1 MKKAFLFLTMLL
13 FAFMGTMRADEVT
26 VCDGTVTNDYVPVY
40 GLYADTQGCQSEFVI
55 PASEIGIL
63 PGGQISKLTFY
74 LSTPASA
81 AWTATFQVY
90 MTEIEGTT
98 LSAFVGPSGC
108 TQVYQGA
115 LNGTGSTMEVVFD
128 NDYTYNGGNLL
139 IGTFVSTAGNYKSA
153 KFYGVTATGAS
164 IQRNSSSA
172 STYQRNFL
180 PKTTFEFVQGDL
192 PATTIVPSENPV
204 QLGVRPIGAWMK
216 PYEFAITNQG
226 TPTTV
231 TGVDG
236 TANFA
241 VEAEVPYALGYNGTM
256 PISVTTTGTPAA
268 GTLNGQVLV
277 SYSDRTFTTIDA
289 TAEMYEPVD
298 GDVWEMAEEV
308 TTMPFQGNAPT
319 GIYRNYEL
327 GQADDAAD
335 AVYKVTFDNDVLFS
349 AGSNGAG
356 AKTRLY
362 TEDFNGVGGPD
373 ADNNYVYT
381 GPTVNPGPMQMWFSY
396 AYSSTNTWYGTSAGG
411 GFYYGYQI
419 PASYIEELGLAG
431 TTITTVEAAA
441 RESYDY
447 ECYIIKGGATPF
459 DGELVSFGVAENPQ
473 ALYFFD
479 INLEEPVLVG
489 ADEDIWV
496 IFYSDSPYAAYCGRI
511 PVDATNGKIWTYNPN
526 ATSPAWSSN
535 TAYTPVIYTRFI
547 ELPTGREVTVDLG
560 TMTVKSNPNAVES
573 EIAAVDG
580 TAMGVSKAQMYNEAK
595 AQNTR
600 GNRDTQTLIEEGWE
614 DGIGDWTMNNCESGT
629 GVYTGAAN
637 NGSNC
642 FRFKW
647 TTNTPQYLISPE
659 LTDNNGG
666 TMSFYCRAYTY
677 TESYRIGY
685 STTTD
690 DISAF
695 TFGDEVTVTSQL
707 YAEHAAT
714 FPAGTKYVAIAST
727 AYDAYYFCVDDITI
741 TADVTSGGGSTDPV
755 YQIADMYVPAGTYYV
770 AVASKTE
777 NFQVDM
783 MTSEVPVPEQA
794 VVVSPYDGQTN
805 VSDPYLAEWILG
817 DYTAEMQVLFGTQY
831 PPQTALIDWTDYLVE
846 SAFLLDLEPN
856 QSYFMQVN
864 ARNAAGTTMG
874 EIIAFTTPID
884 AVEGFAVEND
894 QLYPGEA
901 AVFTWEA
908 NRSLMGYNLYKDGVK
923 VNETPITENTYAYEG
938 LEYNMPLGSEFT
950 LTAVYAAG
958 ESAPTEPITVYM
970 TGTGVVMGHV
980 YDAPDGYDPADPDQ
994 SHPVAGLPVTMI
1006 VLDQYMQEQEYE
1018 FVTDE
1023 EGMYTGE
1030 VLAGLCV
1037 IGISQDNAV
1046 NYGYAVATIE
1056 GIYVNVAYEDV
1067 IDGLDI
1073 YTHEYYYPLSMITAT
1088 EEENDVLVEWAW
1100 TPAEVIVDFETGD
1113 FSQAEFTLPAT
1124 YPWAITTTNP
1134 HTGTYGMKSTCE
1146 GVASGTSSIEATV
1159 EVPYDAKMGFWVK
1172 VSSETN
1178 YDKFHFYIDGVEQGS
1193 ALSGALDY
1201 QYKEY
1206 TVAEGTHTYKWE
1218 YAKDSSVNSNDD
1230 CVYVDDITL
1239 FRQDVPVPPT
1249 PGATTYTFDNS
1260 TMEGWTSLDANND
1273 GYGWVLGS
1281 EAGGIYLI
1289 AGASLAG
1296 SGHNESADM
1305 VVSGSFTN
1313 YTQTA
1318 ITPDNYLVAP
1328 AQMSVQDGASISF
1341 WACGQDSGYP
1351 AEHFGVAVSTGAATA
1366 SEFTMVQEWTL
1377 TAKNAPAAEEHGE
1390 MRGSRAQ
1397 GTWYNYSADLSSYA
1411 GQDIWVAI
1419 RHFNCNDEFL
1429 LDVDDI
1435 TLYDGTDR
1443 GFNRGDRSFA
1453 SYNLYRRNNLD
1464 TVNAAYEPTLIAS
1477 GLASDVMSYVDNDW
1491 ATLPYGEYQ
1500 WGIQATYEGY
1510 APVPER
1516 SRETATFGF
1525 EGGLEGWTGI
1535 VVNTDGGEWLHSD
1548 DNLGGYDYSE
1558 LAHTGTGFAICYSF
1572 VDYVGSFDTDA
1583 YLVSPQK
1590 YSVDAN
1596 SSISF
1601 WADNA
1606 NDSYPENF
1614 SVCVSTAE
1622 TPTAASFTQVWSGG
1636 AKGTGNGGAA
1646 VRRSDNRYENWRSHE
1661 ISLADYAGQE
1671 IWIAF
1676 HDVNYDMYEIWI
1688 DDVTINYAGG
1698 APVPPTPGPTGDGLS
1713 EILWSN
1719 VVDKDMIATVTFNVA
1734 LNNGQSPEG
1743 AVIELE
1749 ALANEY
1755 EFTVGETGTITEE
1768 IRKGEYLVEIELEG
1782 YVEYL
1787 DILEVTEDAME
1798 VTYVLDEI
1806 IAPVADFYVSPTGW
1820 AMWEGAGVTPTP
1832 PTPPTPGEGQWYFY
1846 GDETMYTGIGAGAAF
1861 YWAVMFPAGSY
1872 EGNMVT
1878 KVANYGAHDDMYGAN
1893 GAFSGTVTIY
1903 NDGTTSPA
1911 NAVGTMDITMP
1922 DTDELVEFEFA
1933 EPVTIDP
1940 TKNLWVVF
1948 YNATSADYVASACV
1962 DAGDANARWV
1972 SLDGTTWQ
1980 DLALAGVTGA
1990 SWMIKVYV
1998 AEGAR
2003 GEVVSILDPM
2013 QQISKPGTLAM
2024 APAAN
2029 RAPMSYKVFLE
2040 DVHVGDTKYPFFQV
2054 PVEGLV
2060 EGETYT
2066 VGVAPLYATGMGETM
2081 YATFVYSACEN
2092 YDGATSY
2099 SAAVDGQD
2107 VTLTWTLP
2115 GTPGPG
2121 PGPQPGPEETFDFD
2135 DSTLQ
2140 GWTTI
2145 DGGSPS
2151 GYGWHLGSTT
2161 LGGTGNGH
2169 NGSADLVISQSYD
2182 NNYGVIYPDNYL
2194 ISPAKAQYAQIS
2206 FWACGQDANYAAEHF
2221 GVAVSTGSATAS
2233 DFVMVNEWTIGQ
2245 KGERYEGP
2253 RGARAQS
2260 TWTEYTADLSAYAG
2274 QEIWVAI
2281 RHFNCSD
2288 MFYLDVD
2295 DITLTSAAKRN
2306 RSVLYEAHFVTD
2318 PGAMANGADASW
2330 IKNGQSTW
2338 GPNINNGAGY
2348 KLADDFTL
2356 DAATTITEI
2365 EVYGYQTGS
2374 TTTSTFTG
2382 LYAQIYNGAPNA
2394 GGQVVWGDETSN
2406 IMTSTSFTNCYRGSD
2421 GETTATTRPLMAITA
2436 ENLNIELEA
2445 GTYYL
2450 VWSLAGSASSGP
2462 WAGIEALPGVG
2473 NTGDG
2478 IQYSA
2483 SSGWVALT
2491 DGGTGTPYGG
2501 AFKLVGE
2508 GGGPVPPTPG
2518 DILGVW
2524 IWRDGEP
2531 LTMAP
2536 VAGTTFVDNDVEA
2549 GEHDYAIRV
2558 VYSDYAM
2565 ACEQIETVT
2574 VSGAPS
2580 CDPVINPNGYY
2591 MNYQGQEGLVVDWT
2605 DPEGVTAI
2613 GLYEIDGGTPVFI
2626 GNATPGQHPIF
2637 LGFEGQV
2644 PACTITIGF
2653 VAVYADCESEM
2664 VTCDIYYDAVD
2675 EQEVVNAIYPNP
2687 TSGDLHVNA
2696 TAMTH
2701 VTVYNAMGQ
2710 MVYDQEV
2717 SGDELILNM
2726 GQYEAGVYMV
2736 KVTTETGSSVKR
2748 INVVR

>member
-74 LSTPASA
+74 LSTPATV

-128 NDYTYNGGNLL
+128 NNYTYNGGNLL

-204 QLGVRPIGAWMK
+204 QLGDRPIGAWMK

-308 TTMPFQGNAPT
+308 TAMPFQGNAPT

-349 AGSNGAG
+349 AGTNGAG

-381 GPTVNPGPMQMWFSY
+381 GPTVNPGPMQMWFAY
-396 AYSSTNTWYGTSAGG
+396 AYSGTNTWYGTSAGG
-411 GFYYGYQI
+411 GFYFGYKI
-419 PASYIEELGLAG
+419 PASYIEELGLEG
-431 TTITTVEAAA
+431 TSITTVESAA

-447 ECYIIKGGATPF
+447 ECYIVKGGATPF

-473 ALYFFD
+473 AMYFFD

-535 TAYTPVIYTRFI
+535 TAYTPVIYTRFL

-560 TMTVKSNPNAVES
+560 SMKIKEGNGVAS

-580 TAMGVSKAQMYNEAK
+580 IAMGVSKTQMYNEAK

-600 GNRDTQTLIEEGWE
+600 GNRDTQTLIE
-614 DGIGDWTMNNCESGT
+614 
-629 GVYTGAAN
+629 
-637 NGSNC
+637 
-642 FRFKW
+642 
-647 TTNTPQYLISPE
+647 
-659 LTDNNGG
+659 
-666 TMSFYCRAYTY
+666 
-677 TESYRIGY
+677 
-685 STTTD
+685 
-690 DISAF
+690 
-695 TFGDEVTVTSQL
+695 
-707 YAEHAAT
+707 
-714 FPAGTKYVAIAST
+714 
-727 AYDAYYFCVDDITI
+727 
-741 TADVTSGGGSTDPV
+741 GGSTDPV

-770 AVASKTE
+770 AVASTTD

-794 VVVSPYDGQTN
+794 VVVSPNDGETN

-817 DYTAEMQVLFGTQY
+817 DYTAEMQVLVGTQY

-1088 EEENDVLVEWAW
+1088 EEENDVLVEWSW
-1100 TPAEVIVDFETGD
+1100 DPAEMIVDFETGD
-1113 FSQAEFTLPAT
+1113 FSQAEFTLPAQ

-1134 HTGTYGMKSTCE
+1134 YEGTYCMKSTCE
-1146 GVASGTSSIEATV
+1146 GVASGVSSIEATV
-1159 EVPYDAKMGFWVK
+1159 DVPFEEAKMGFYVR

-1178 YDKFHFYIDGVEQGS
+1178 YDKFHFYIDGVEKGS
-1193 ALSGALDY
+1193 ALSGELPYA
-1201 QYKEY
+1201 YKEFSV
-1206 TVAEGTHTYKWE
+1206 TGGTHTYKWE
-1218 YAKDSSVNSNDD
+1218 YTKDSSVNSNDD
-1230 CVYVDDITL
+1230 CIYVDNITM
-1239 FRQDVPVPPT
+1239 FRKVEPTPPPAPGDVTVILTAPDVWGDGSGYQMLLDETHSLYGTTIPETGALSMNCSGNEGIYDQFSHKIPTNADGNCTTQNMVNNASVTITIPSGIYDWCITNPT
-1249 PGATTYTFDNS
+1249 PGDRIWIAASNGNVGGRQDDYVFEAGNTYEFVVS
-1260 TMEGWTSLDANND
+1260 TYGSND
-1273 GYGWVLGS
+1273 GVDVTIT
-1281 EAGGIYLI
+1281 GG
-1289 AGASLAG
+1289 AK
-1296 SGHNESADM
+1296 N
-1305 VVSGSFTN
+1305 
-1313 YTQTA
+1313 TA
-1318 ITPDNYLVAP
+1318 N
-1328 AQMSVQDGASISF
+1328 
-1341 WACGQDSGYP
+1341 
-1351 AEHFGVAVSTGAATA
+1351 A
-1366 SEFTMVQEWTL
+1366 SESD
-1377 TAKNAPAAEEHGE
+1377 NAYANIDCKVADPAMLANRVEAPIKKID
-1390 MRGSRAQ
+1390 MRSELNSR
-1397 GTWYNYSADLSSYA
+1397 SIDLN
-1411 GQDIWVAI
+1411 G
-1419 RHFNCNDEFL
+1419 
-1429 LDVDDI
+1429 
-1435 TLYDGTDR
+1435 
-1443 GFNRGDRSFA
+1443 GDRSFA

-1500 WGIQATYEGY
+1500 WGIQATYDGY

-1516 SRETATFGF
+1516 SRDVYTYTFDS
-1525 EGGLEGWTGI
+1525 GLEGWTNI
-1535 VVNTDGGEWLHSD
+1535 DADGDGNVWFNSANSLTYSC
-1548 DNLGGYDYSE
+1548 YDYS
-1558 LAHTGTGFAICYSF
+1558 AYGHNGTGCFMVSQSY
-1572 VDYVGSFDTDA
+1572 TDCTYDSYDA
-1583 YLVSPQK
+1583 DNFLVSPQK
-1590 YSVDAN
+1590 YPIDAN
-1596 SSISF
+1596 SSITF
-1601 WADNA
+1601 WQDWA
-1606 NDSYPENF
+1606 NDTYPDFYE
-1614 SVCVSTAE
+1614 VMVSTAAN
-1622 TPTAASFTQVWSGG
+1622 PGASDFTSIWSVGSKGQGNG
-1636 AKGTGNGGAA
+1636 AKIRNTN
-1646 VRRSDNRYENWRSHE
+1646 NRFENWTE
-1661 ISLADYAGQE
+1661 YTVSLAAYAGQE
-1671 IWIAF
+1671 VWIAF
-1676 HDVNYDMYEIWI
+1676 HHEDYDNYELWL
-1688 DDVTINYAGG
+1688 DDVTVTAAGS
-1698 APVPPTPGPTGDGLS
+1698 APVPPTPTGDGLS

-1719 VVDKDMIATVTFNVA
+1719 VIDKDMIATVTFNVA

-1782 YVEYL
+1782 YTPFDGV
-1787 DILEVTEDAME
+1787 LEITEDVE
-1798 VTYVLDEI
+1798 EYTFVLDEI

-1820 AMWEGAGVTPTP
+1820 AMWEGTGVTPG
-1832 PTPPTPGEGQWYFY
+1832 PTPGPQPGTSVTYGFEADEEGWTNIDADGDGNEWYNLNPTNNPNNIPGHDGSLGHMTSASYNGSALTPNNFLVSPEKAAY
-1846 GDETMYTGIGAGAAF
+1846 SEISFWACGQDASWAAEHFGVAVSTTGNTSASDFTTIQEWTMTAKGSGVASVGRDGQTRDQGAWYEYTVDLSAYAGQEIWVAIRHF
-1861 YWAVMFPAGSY
+1861 NVSDMFRL
-1872 EGNMVT
+1872 NV
-1878 KVANYGAHDDMYGAN
+1878 D
-1893 GAFSGTVTIY
+1893 
-1903 NDGTTSPA
+1903 
-1911 NAVGTMDITMP
+1911 DITL
-1922 DTDELVEFEFA
+1922 TTGGA
-1933 EPVTIDP
+1933 
-1940 TKNLWVVF
+1940 K
-1948 YNATSADYVASACV
+1948 
-1962 DAGDANARWV
+1962 GD
-1972 SLDGTTWQ
+1972 
-1980 DLALAGVTGA
+1980 
-1990 SWMIKVYV
+1990 
-1998 AEGAR
+1998 
-2003 GEVVSILDPM
+2003 
-2013 QQISKPGTLAM
+2013 
-2024 APAAN
+2024 

-2115 GTPGPG
+2115 NTPG
-2121 PGPQPGPEETFDFD
+2121 PGPQPGGDTFTEDFEGG
-2135 DSTLQ
+2135 LN
-2140 GWTTI
+2140 GWNVLTI
-2145 DGGSPS
+2145 NADGGSWIHSDDNLGGYDYTGLAHS
-2151 GYGWHLGSTT
+2151 GTGFAMCYSFVDYVGSFNTDSYMYTPQMYTISNGSTLT
-2161 LGGTGNGH
+2161 FWADNANDSYPESFSVVISTAANPASAADFTTVWS
-2169 NGSADLVISQSYD
+2169 GSAK
-2182 NNYGVIYPDNYL
+2182 G
-2194 ISPAKAQYAQIS
+2194 
-2206 FWACGQDANYAAEHF
+2206 
-2221 GVAVSTGSATAS
+2221 TAS
-2233 DFVMVNEWTIGQ
+2233 DGAMVRHNNN
-2245 KGERYEGP
+2245 RYENW
-2253 RGARAQS
+2253 RS
-2260 TWTEYTADLSAYAG
+2260 HTVDLSSYAG
-2274 QEIWVAI
+2274 QTVYIGFHDVNYDMYEIWI
-2281 RHFNCSD
+2281 D
-2288 MFYLDVD
+2288 DVELG
-2295 DITLTSAAKRN
+2295 IANKGNRN
-2306 RSVLYEAHFVTD
+2306 RTVLYEAHFVTD

-2338 GPNINNGAGY
+2338 GPNINNGGGY

-2491 DGGTGTPYGG
+2491 DSGAGTPYGG

-2613 GLYEIDGGTPVFI
+2613 GIYEIDGGTPVFI
-2626 GNATPGQHPIF
+2626 GNAAPGQHPIF

>member
-1 MKKAFLFLTMLL
+1 MKKVFLLLTMFL
-13 FAFMGTMRADEVT
+13 FAFTGVTRANVQQNRDDQVIEQGFEDGLGDWTTNHCHSSSGVTSSYGGNTGNYAFRFYYTTNYPQYLISPELDDNDGVNFTFYAARYSSNYPETFKVGYSLTTNDPTEFTWSSEVT
-26 VCDGTVTNDYVPVY
+26 CTTMY
-40 GLYADTQGCQSEFVI
+40 GAG
-55 PASEIGIL
+55 A
-63 PGGQISKLTFY
+63 
-74 LSTPASA
+74 
-81 AWTATFQVY
+81 
-90 MTEIEGTT
+90 
-98 LSAFVGPSGC
+98 
-108 TQVYQGA
+108 YQGYSYDFPA
-115 LNGTGSTMEVVFD
+115 GTKYVSIACTS
-128 NDYTYNGGNLL
+128 NDQFYM
-139 IGTFVSTAGNYKSA
+139 FVDDIT
-153 KFYGVTATGAS
+153 VTATEAPSGGGVLSTNPSPLDLGYRPNGAWMAPYVFNIENAGGAVTVNALDFS
-164 IQRNSSSA
+164 GNYF
-172 STYQRNFL
+172 TYNA
-180 PKTTFEFVQGDL
+180 EL
-192 PATTIVPSENPV
+192 PATVSGNNPLEV
-204 QLGVRPIGAWMK
+204 AVS
-216 PYEFAITNQG
+216 T
-226 TPTTV
+226 
-231 TGVDG
+231 G
-236 TANFA
+236 TADEGEVNSTITVLYSGNDRDA
-241 VEAEVPYALGYNGTM
+241 VQFEITATAYDPQEGDVYEQAIDVTSFPYNGTA
-256 PISVTTTGTPAA
+256 PA
-268 GTLNGQVLV
+268 V
-277 SYSDRTFTTIDA
+277 
-289 TAEMYEPVD
+289 
-298 GDVWEMAEEV
+298 
-308 TTMPFQGNAPT
+308 
-319 GIYRNYEL
+319 IYKNYEL
-327 GQADDAAD
+327 PEATEGAD
-335 AVYKVTFDNDVLFS
+335 AVYKVTFDNDVLLT
-349 AGSNGAG
+349 AGTTGADG
-356 AKTRLY
+356 VAALY
-362 TEDFNGVGGPD
+362 TEDFAGEGGPM
-373 ADNNYVYT
+373 ADNYYVYE
-381 GPTVNPGPMQMWFSY
+381 GPTVNPGPTSLWFNY
-396 AYSSTNTWYGTSAGG
+396 AYTGSNTFFGSSAGG
-411 GFYYGYQI
+411 GMIFGYRITPEMLQ
-419 PASYIEELGLAG
+419 ELGLGNCA
-431 TTITTVEAAA
+431 ITTVEAAA
-441 RESYDY
+441 REGSYYDLMLL
-447 ECYIIKGGATPF
+447 KGGDTPDVNNMVYYQEF
-459 DGELVSFGVAENPQ
+459 DAYTP
-473 ALYFFD
+473 LYFFD
-479 INLEEPVLVG
+479 VNLDEPQFLG
-489 ADEDIWV
+489 DDENIWV
-496 IFYSDSPYAAYCGRI
+496 MFYSDSPYAAYCGKQ
-511 PVDATNGKIWTYNPN
+511 PVDVNNGKLWYTTNLTNWY
-526 ATSPAWSSN
+526 SN
-535 TAYTPVIYTRFI
+535 TTYTPVIYTRFL
-547 ELPTGREVTVDLG
+547 ELPTGREVTVNLAD
-560 TMTVKSNPNAVES
+560 MTIRES
-573 EIAAVDG
+573 KPAAGQIAEAEG
-580 TAMGVSKAQMYNEAK
+580 LAMGTPKAQLK
-595 AQNTR
+595 QNN
-600 GNRDTQTLIEEGWE
+600 NRDVVGNNIE
-614 DGIGDWTMNNCESGT
+614 D
-629 GVYTGAAN
+629 
-637 NGSNC
+637 
-642 FRFKW
+642 
-647 TTNTPQYLISPE
+647 L
-659 LTDNNGG
+659 
-666 TMSFYCRAYTY
+666 
-677 TESYRIGY
+677 
-685 STTTD
+685 
-690 DISAF
+690 
-695 TFGDEVTVTSQL
+695 
-707 YAEHAAT
+707 
-714 FPAGTKYVAIAST
+714 
-727 AYDAYYFCVDDITI
+727 
-741 TADVTSGGGSTDPV
+741 
-755 YQIADMYVPAGTYYV
+755 YVPAGTYYLV
-770 AVASKTE
+770 AASTDTEFPVAIETA
-777 NFQVDM
+777 
-783 MTSEVPVPEQA
+783 EVPAPEQA
-794 VVVSPYDGQTN
+794 VVYAPMDGETN
-805 VSDPYLAEWILG
+805 VEYPYIAEWMLG
-817 DYTAEMQVLFGTQY
+817 DYTEEMQVLFDTQY
-831 PPQTALIDWTDYLVE
+831 PPQAELIGWTDELV
-846 SAFLLDLEPN
+846 AGVLLPELMPN
-856 QSYFMQVN
+856 QSYFLQVN
-864 ARNAAGTTMG
+864 ERNAAGTTMG
-874 EIIAFTTPID
+874 EIIAITTPID

-894 QLYPGEA
+894 MLYPGEA

-938 LEYNMPLGSEFT
+938 LEYNMPDGSEFT
-950 LTAVYAAG
+950 LTAVYGAG

-970 TGTGVVMGHV
+970 TGTGFISGHV
-980 YDAPDGYDPADPDQ
+980 YDAPNGYDPEDPDQ
-994 SHPVAGLPVTMI
+994 THPVAGLPVTAI
-1006 VLDQYMQEQEYE
+1006 VLDQYMQSHEYE
-1018 FVTDE
+1018 FITDE

-1056 GIYVNVAYEDV
+1056 GVYVNVAYEDV

-1134 HTGTYGMKSTCE
+1134 HAGTYGMKSTCE

-1249 PGATTYTFDNS
+1249 PGATVYNFDDD
-1260 TMEGWTSLDANND
+1260 TMMDWTSLDADGD
-1273 GYGWVLGS
+1273 GYGWVSSANPGQYHN
-1281 EAGGIYLI
+1281 AGV
-1289 AGASLAG
+1289 SLAG
-1296 SGHNESADM
+1296 TGHNSSEGY
-1305 VVSGSFTN
+1305 VISGSYSN
-1313 YTQTA
+1313 SA
-1318 ITPDNYLVAP
+1318 GVALNPDNYLIAP
-1328 AQMSVQDGASISF
+1328 AQITAHSGASISF
-1341 WACGQDSGYP
+1341 WACAQDASYA

-1366 SEFTMVQEWTL
+1366 ADFTTIQEWTM
-1377 TAKNAPAAEEHGE
+1377 TAKGAPAADVNREV
-1390 MRGSRAQ
+1390 RGILQ
-1397 GTWYNYSADLSSYA
+1397 GSWYEYSVDLSSYS

-1419 RHFNCNDEFL
+1419 RHFNCYDQFILN
-1429 LDVDDI
+1429 VDDI
-1435 TLYDGTDR
+1435 TVNDGSA
-1443 GFNRGDRSFA
+1443 NMPRGDRSFA

-1510 APVPER
+1510 APEPDR
-1516 SRETATFGF
+1516 SRETFTYGF

-1535 VVNTDGGEWLHSD
+1535 VVNTDGGEWIHSNN
-1548 DNLGGYDYSE
+1548 NLGGYDYTT
-1558 LAHTGTGFAICYSF
+1558 LAHTGTGFAMCYSY
-1572 VDYVGSFDTDA
+1572 VDYDGAYDTDA
-1583 YLVSPQK
+1583 FLVSPQS
-1590 YSVDAN
+1590 YSMDA
-1596 SSISF
+1596 SSQINF
-1601 WADNA
+1601 FADNA
-1606 NDSYPENF
+1606 NDTYPENF
-1614 SVCVSTAE
+1614 SVWVSTAAN
-1622 TPTAASFTQVWSGG
+1622 PTSASDFTQVWSGG
-1636 AKGTGNGGAA
+1636 AKGTGSNGA
-1646 VRRSDNRYENWRSHE
+1646 VVRKANNNRYENWREHTIDLS
-1661 ISLADYAGQE
+1661 AYAGQE
-1671 IWIAF
+1671 VWIAF
-1676 HDVNYDMYEIWI
+1676 RDVNYDQYEIWI
-1688 DDVTINYAGG
+1688 DDVTITASS
-1698 APVPPTPGPTGDGLS
+1698 APVPPTPGPTGNGLS

-1719 VVDKDMIATVTFNVA
+1719 VLDKDMISTVTFNVA

-1832 PTPPTPGEGQWYFY
+1832 PTPPTPGEGEWYY
-1846 GDETMYTGIGAGAAF
+1846 YDNGINEDAIGTGGGNF
-1861 YWAVMFPAGSY
+1861 WWAVMFPAGSY
-1872 EGNMVT
+1872 EGNAVT
-1878 KVANYGAHDDMYGAN
+1878 KVATYDYRAMTGN
-1893 GAFSGTVTIY
+1893 VTIY
-1903 NDGTTSPA
+1903 NDGTTAPA
-1911 NAVGTMDITMP
+1911 TAVGTADVTL
-1922 DTDELVEFEFA
+1922 TGSEEFVEVEFA

-1940 TKNLWVVF
+1940 SKNLWVVY
-1948 YNATSADYVASACV
+1948 YNGSGTDYPAAVCANT
-1962 DAGDANARWV
+1962 GDANGRWV
-1972 SLDGTTWQ
+1972 SLDGT
-1980 DLALAGVTGA
+1980 
-1990 SWMIKVYV
+1990 SWEDMAIYSLDYTFMIRAYV
-1998 AEGAR
+1998 ATANR
-2003 GEVVSILDPM
+2003 GEVVEITAPQGNGSN
-2013 QQISKPGTLAM
+2013 GTFANAGVAM
-2024 APAAN
+2024 RGD

-2040 DVHVGDTKYPFFQV
+2040 NVHVGDTKYPFFQV

-2115 GTPGPG
+2115 NTPG
-2121 PGPQPGPEETFDFD
+2121 PGPQPGGDTFTEDFEGG
-2135 DSTLQ
+2135 LN
-2140 GWTTI
+2140 GWNVLTI
-2145 DGGSPS
+2145 NADGGSWIHSDDNLGGYDYTGLAHS
-2151 GYGWHLGSTT
+2151 GTGFAMCYSFVDYVGSFNTDSYMYTPQMYTISNGSTLT
-2161 LGGTGNGH
+2161 FWADNANDSYPESFSVVISTAANPASAADFTTVWS
-2169 NGSADLVISQSYD
+2169 GSAK
-2182 NNYGVIYPDNYL
+2182 G
-2194 ISPAKAQYAQIS
+2194 
-2206 FWACGQDANYAAEHF
+2206 
-2221 GVAVSTGSATAS
+2221 TAS
-2233 DFVMVNEWTIGQ
+2233 DGAMVRHNNN
-2245 KGERYEGP
+2245 RYENW
-2253 RGARAQS
+2253 RS
-2260 TWTEYTADLSAYAG
+2260 HTVDLSSYAG
-2274 QEIWVAI
+2274 QTVYIGFHDVNYDMYEIWI
-2281 RHFNCSD
+2281 D
-2288 MFYLDVD
+2288 DVELG
-2295 DITLTSAAKRN
+2295 IANKGNRN
-2306 RSVLYEAHFVTD
+2306 RTVLYEAHFVTD

-2330 IKNGQSTW
+2330 IKGSQSTW
-2338 GPNINNGAGY
+2338 GPNINNGGGY

-2356 DAATTITEI
+2356 EAASTITEI

-2478 IQYSA
+2478 IQYST

-2491 DGGTGTPYGG
+2491 DSGAGTPYGG

-2574 VSGAPS
+2574 VGGAPS

-2626 GNATPGQHPIF
+2626 GNAAPGQHPIF

-2664 VTCDIYYDAVD
+2664 VTCDILYDAVD

>member
-1 MKKAFLFLTMLL
+1 MKKVFLLLTMFL
-13 FAFMGTMRADEVT
+13 FAFTGVMKAQTLYPQTMT
-26 VCDGTVTNDYVPVY
+26 VNDGTATSGYVPVY
-40 GLYADTQGCQSEFVI
+40 GYYGDAYNKCEMVY
-55 PASEIGIL
+55 PAAELSAMVNAEIT
-63 PGGQISKLTFY
+63 SMTFY
-74 LSTPASA
+74 ATQASVSWGA
-81 AWTATFQVY
+81 ASFQVFVAEVTNTTISSFAGPGTVVY
-90 MTEIEGTT
+90 EGS
-98 LSAFVGPSGC
+98 LSIAGN
-108 TQVYQGA
+108 Q
-115 LNGTGSTMEVVFD
+115 MVVTF
-128 NDYTYNGGNLL
+128 NEPYVYNGGNLL
-139 IGTFVSTAGNYKSA
+139 VGVYQIAKGSYVTSTWNGQS
-153 KFYGVTATGAS
+153 ATGAS
-164 IQRNSSSA
+164 ISGYNYSSLSSISA
-172 STYQRNFL
+172 TQRNFL
-180 PKTTFEFVQGDL
+180 PKTTFGFLGEL
-192 PATTIVPSENPV
+192 PETNIVASVNPV
-204 QLGVRPIGAWMK
+204 ELGVRPIGAWMK
-216 PYEFAITNQG
+216 PYELAITNQG
-226 TPTTV
+226 APTTV

-308 TTMPFQGNAPT
+308 TAMPFQGNAPA
-319 GIYRNYEL
+319 GIYKNYDLPTTTE
-327 GQADDAAD
+327 GAD
-335 AVYKVTFDNDVLFS
+335 AVYQVTFDEDVLFS
-349 AGSNGAG
+349 AGTNGAN
-356 AKTRLY
+356 AAAALY

-381 GPTVNPGPMQMWFSY
+381 GPTVNPGPMQMWFAY
-396 AYSSTNTWYGTSAGG
+396 AYSGTNTWFGTSAGG
-411 GFYYGYQI
+411 GFYFGYKI
-419 PASYIEELGLAG
+419 PASYIEEFGLEG
-431 TTITTVEAAA
+431 TSITTVESAA

-447 ECYIIKGGATPF
+447 ECYIVKGGATPF

-473 ALYFFD
+473 AMYFFD

-496 IFYSDSPYAAYCGRI
+496 IFYTDSPYAAYCGKT
-511 PVDATNGKIWTYNPN
+511 PVDANNGKIWVYNPN

-535 TAYTPVIYTRFI
+535 TAYTPVIYTRFL

-560 TMTVKSNPNAVES
+560 SMKIKEGNGVAS

-580 TAMGVSKAQMYNEAK
+580 IAMGVSKAQMYNEAK

-600 GNRDTQTLIEEGWE
+600 GNRDTQTLIE
-614 DGIGDWTMNNCESGT
+614 
-629 GVYTGAAN
+629 
-637 NGSNC
+637 
-642 FRFKW
+642 
-647 TTNTPQYLISPE
+647 
-659 LTDNNGG
+659 
-666 TMSFYCRAYTY
+666 
-677 TESYRIGY
+677 
-685 STTTD
+685 
-690 DISAF
+690 
-695 TFGDEVTVTSQL
+695 
-707 YAEHAAT
+707 
-714 FPAGTKYVAIAST
+714 
-727 AYDAYYFCVDDITI
+727 
-741 TADVTSGGGSTDPV
+741 GGSTDPV

-770 AVASKTE
+770 AVASTTD

-783 MTSEVPVPEQA
+783 MTSEVLVPEQA
-794 VVVSPYDGQTN
+794 VVVSPYDGETN

-817 DYTAEMQVLFGTQY
+817 DYTTEMQVLFGTQY

-856 QSYFMQVN
+856 QSYFLQVN
-864 ARNAAGTTMG
+864 ERNAAGTTMG

-1056 GIYVNVAYEDV
+1056 GSYVNVAYEDV

-1088 EEENDVLVEWAW
+1088 EEENDVLVEWSW

-1134 HTGTYGMKSTCE
+1134 HAGTYGMKSTCE

-1249 PGATTYTFDNS
+1249 PGATVYNFDDD
-1260 TMEGWTSLDANND
+1260 TMMDWTSLDADGD
-1273 GYGWVLGS
+1273 GYGWVSSANPGQYHN
-1281 EAGGIYLI
+1281 AGV
-1289 AGASLAG
+1289 SLAG
-1296 SGHNESADM
+1296 TGHNSSEGY
-1305 VVSGSFTN
+1305 VISGSYSN
-1313 YTQTA
+1313 SA
-1318 ITPDNYLVAP
+1318 GVALNPDNYLIAP
-1328 AQMSVQDGASISF
+1328 AQITAHSGASISF
-1341 WACGQDSGYP
+1341 WACAQDASYA

-1366 SEFTMVQEWTL
+1366 ADFTTIQEWTM
-1377 TAKNAPAAEEHGE
+1377 TAKGAPAADVNREV
-1390 MRGSRAQ
+1390 RGILQ
-1397 GTWYNYSADLSSYA
+1397 GSWYEYSVDLSSYS

-1419 RHFNCNDEFL
+1419 RHFNCSDQFILN
-1429 LDVDDI
+1429 VDDI
-1435 TLYDGTDR
+1435 TVNDGSA
-1443 GFNRGDRSFA
+1443 NMPRGDRSFA

-1516 SRETATFGF
+1516 SRDVYTYTFDS
-1525 EGGLEGWTGI
+1525 GLEGWTNI
-1535 VVNTDGGEWLHSD
+1535 DADGDGNVWFNSANSLTYSC
-1548 DNLGGYDYSE
+1548 YDYS
-1558 LAHTGTGFAICYSF
+1558 AYGHNGTGCFMVSQSY
-1572 VDYVGSFDTDA
+1572 TDCTYDSYDA
-1583 YLVSPQK
+1583 DNFLVSPQK
-1590 YSVDAN
+1590 YPIDAN
-1596 SSISF
+1596 SSITF
-1601 WADNA
+1601 WQDWA
-1606 NDSYPENF
+1606 NDSYPDFYE
-1614 SVCVSTAE
+1614 VMVSTAAN
-1622 TPTAASFTQVWSGG
+1622 PGASDFTSVWSINSKGHGDG
-1636 AKGTGNGGAA
+1636 AKIRHIN
-1646 VRRSDNRYENWRSHE
+1646 NRYENWTE
-1661 ISLADYAGQE
+1661 YNVSLAAYAGQE
-1671 IWIAF
+1671 VWIAF
-1676 HDVNYDMYEIWI
+1676 HHEDYDNYELWL
-1688 DDVTINYAGG
+1688 DDVTVTAAGS
-1698 APVPPTPGPTGDGLS
+1698 APVPPTPTGDGLS

-1719 VVDKDMIATVTFNVA
+1719 VIDKDMIATVTFNVA

-1768 IRKGEYLVEIELEG
+1768 IRKGEYIVEVELDG
-1782 YVEYL
+1782 YTPFDGV
-1787 DILEVTEDAME
+1787 LEITEDVE
-1798 VTYVLDEI
+1798 EYTFVLDEI

-1820 AMWEGAGVTPTP
+1820 AMWEGAGVTPG
-1832 PTPPTPGEGQWYFY
+1832 PTPGPQPGTSVTYGFEADEEGWTNIDADGDGNEWYNLNPTNNPNNIPGHDGSLGHMTSASYNGSALTPNNFLVSPEKAAY
-1846 GDETMYTGIGAGAAF
+1846 SEISFWACGQDASWAAEHFGVAVSTTGNTSASDFTTIQEWTMTAKGSGVASVGRDGQTRDQGAWYEYTVDLSAYAGQEIWVAIRHF
-1861 YWAVMFPAGSY
+1861 NVSDMFRL
-1872 EGNMVT
+1872 NV
-1878 KVANYGAHDDMYGAN
+1878 D
-1893 GAFSGTVTIY
+1893 
-1903 NDGTTSPA
+1903 
-1911 NAVGTMDITMP
+1911 DITL
-1922 DTDELVEFEFA
+1922 TTGGA
-1933 EPVTIDP
+1933 
-1940 TKNLWVVF
+1940 K
-1948 YNATSADYVASACV
+1948 
-1962 DAGDANARWV
+1962 GD
-1972 SLDGTTWQ
+1972 
-1980 DLALAGVTGA
+1980 
-1990 SWMIKVYV
+1990 
-1998 AEGAR
+1998 
-2003 GEVVSILDPM
+2003 
-2013 QQISKPGTLAM
+2013 
-2024 APAAN
+2024 

-2115 GTPGPG
+2115 NTPG
-2121 PGPQPGPEETFDFD
+2121 PGPQPGGDTFTEDFEGG
-2135 DSTLQ
+2135 LN
-2140 GWTTI
+2140 GWNVLTI
-2145 DGGSPS
+2145 NADGGSWIHSDDNLGGYDYTGLAHS
-2151 GYGWHLGSTT
+2151 GTGFAMCYSFVDYVGSFNTDSYMYTPQMYTISNGSTLT
-2161 LGGTGNGH
+2161 FWADNANDSYPESFSVVISTAANPASAADFTTVWS
-2169 NGSADLVISQSYD
+2169 GSAK
-2182 NNYGVIYPDNYL
+2182 G
-2194 ISPAKAQYAQIS
+2194 
-2206 FWACGQDANYAAEHF
+2206 
-2221 GVAVSTGSATAS
+2221 TAS
-2233 DFVMVNEWTIGQ
+2233 DGAMVRHNNN
-2245 KGERYEGP
+2245 RYENW
-2253 RGARAQS
+2253 RS
-2260 TWTEYTADLSAYAG
+2260 HTVDLSSYAG
-2274 QEIWVAI
+2274 QTVYIGFHDVNYDMYEIWI
-2281 RHFNCSD
+2281 D
-2288 MFYLDVD
+2288 DVELG
-2295 DITLTSAAKRN
+2295 IANKGNRN
-2306 RSVLYEAHFVTD
+2306 RTVLYEAHFVTD

-2338 GPNINNGAGY
+2338 GPNINNGGGY

-2491 DGGTGTPYGG
+2491 DSGAGTPYGG

-2613 GLYEIDGGTPVFI
+2613 GIYEIDGGTPVFI
-2626 GNATPGQHPIF
+2626 GNAAPGQHPIF

>member
-1 MKKAFLFLTMLL
+1 MFL
-13 FAFMGTMRADEVT
+13 FAFTGVMKAQTLYPQTMT
-26 VCDGTVTNDYVPVY
+26 VNDGTATSGYVPVY
-40 GLYADTQGCQSEFVI
+40 GYYGDAYNKCEMVY
-55 PASEIGIL
+55 PAAELSAMVNAEIT
-63 PGGQISKLTFY
+63 SMTFY
-74 LSTPASA
+74 ATQASVSWGA
-81 AWTATFQVY
+81 ASFQVFVAEVTNTTISSFAGPGTVVY
-90 MTEIEGTT
+90 EGS
-98 LSAFVGPSGC
+98 LSIAGN
-108 TQVYQGA
+108 Q
-115 LNGTGSTMEVVFD
+115 MVVTF
-128 NDYTYNGGNLL
+128 NEPYVYNGGNLL
-139 IGTFVSTAGNYKSA
+139 VGVYQIAKGSYVTSTWNGQS
-153 KFYGVTATGAS
+153 ATGAS
-164 IQRNSSSA
+164 ISGYNYSSLSSISA
-172 STYQRNFL
+172 TQRNFL
-180 PKTTFEFVQGDL
+180 PKTTFGFLGEL
-192 PATTIVPSENPV
+192 PETNIVASVNPV
-204 QLGVRPIGAWMK
+204 ELGVRPIGAWMK
-216 PYEFAITNQG
+216 PYELAITNQG
-226 TPTTV
+226 APTTV

-308 TTMPFQGNAPT
+308 TAMPFQGNAPA
-319 GIYRNYEL
+319 GIYKNYDLPTTTE
-327 GQADDAAD
+327 GAD
-335 AVYKVTFDNDVLFS
+335 AVYQVTFDEDVLFS
-349 AGSNGAG
+349 AGTNGAN
-356 AKTRLY
+356 AAAALY

-381 GPTVNPGPMQMWFSY
+381 GPTVNPGPMQMWFAY
-396 AYSSTNTWYGTSAGG
+396 AYSGTNTWFGTSAGG
-411 GFYYGYQI
+411 GFYFGYKI
-419 PASYIEELGLAG
+419 PASYIEEFGLEG
-431 TTITTVEAAA
+431 TSITTVESAA

-447 ECYIIKGGATPF
+447 ECYIVKGGATPF

-473 ALYFFD
+473 AMYFFD

-496 IFYSDSPYAAYCGRI
+496 IFYTDSPYAAYCGKT
-511 PVDATNGKIWTYNPN
+511 PVDANNGKIWVYNPN

-535 TAYTPVIYTRFI
+535 TAYTPVIYTRFL

-560 TMTVKSNPNAVES
+560 SMKIKEGNGVAS

-580 TAMGVSKAQMYNEAK
+580 IAMGVSKAQMYNEAK

-600 GNRDTQTLIEEGWE
+600 GNRDTQTLIE
-614 DGIGDWTMNNCESGT
+614 
-629 GVYTGAAN
+629 
-637 NGSNC
+637 
-642 FRFKW
+642 
-647 TTNTPQYLISPE
+647 
-659 LTDNNGG
+659 
-666 TMSFYCRAYTY
+666 
-677 TESYRIGY
+677 
-685 STTTD
+685 
-690 DISAF
+690 
-695 TFGDEVTVTSQL
+695 
-707 YAEHAAT
+707 
-714 FPAGTKYVAIAST
+714 
-727 AYDAYYFCVDDITI
+727 
-741 TADVTSGGGSTDPV
+741 GGSTDPV

-770 AVASKTE
+770 AVASTTD

-783 MTSEVPVPEQA
+783 MTSEVLVPEQA
-794 VVVSPYDGQTN
+794 VVVSPYDGETN

-817 DYTAEMQVLFGTQY
+817 DYTTEMQVLFGTQY

-856 QSYFMQVN
+856 QSYFLQVN
-864 ARNAAGTTMG
+864 ERNAAGTTMG

-1056 GIYVNVAYEDV
+1056 GSYVNVAYEDV

-1088 EEENDVLVEWAW
+1088 EEENDVLVEWSW

-1134 HTGTYGMKSTCE
+1134 HAGTYGMKSTCE

-1249 PGATTYTFDNS
+1249 PGATVYNFDDD
-1260 TMEGWTSLDANND
+1260 TMMDWTSLDADGD
-1273 GYGWVLGS
+1273 GYGWVSSANPGQYHN
-1281 EAGGIYLI
+1281 AGV
-1289 AGASLAG
+1289 SLAG
-1296 SGHNESADM
+1296 TGHNSSEGY
-1305 VVSGSFTN
+1305 VISGSYSN
-1313 YTQTA
+1313 SA
-1318 ITPDNYLVAP
+1318 GVALNPDNYLIAP
-1328 AQMSVQDGASISF
+1328 AQITAHSGASISF
-1341 WACGQDSGYP
+1341 WACAQDASYA

-1366 SEFTMVQEWTL
+1366 ADFTTIQEWTM
-1377 TAKNAPAAEEHGE
+1377 TAKGAPAADVNREV
-1390 MRGSRAQ
+1390 RGILQ
-1397 GTWYNYSADLSSYA
+1397 GSWYEYSVDLSSYS

-1419 RHFNCNDEFL
+1419 RHFNCSDQFILN
-1429 LDVDDI
+1429 VDDI
-1435 TLYDGTDR
+1435 TVNDGSA
-1443 GFNRGDRSFA
+1443 NMPRGDRSFA

-1464 TVNAAYEPTLIAS
+1464 TVNTAYEPTLIAS

-1516 SRETATFGF
+1516 SRDVYTYTFDS
-1525 EGGLEGWTGI
+1525 GLEGWTNI
-1535 VVNTDGGEWLHSD
+1535 DADGDGNVWFNSANSLTYSC
-1548 DNLGGYDYSE
+1548 YDYS
-1558 LAHTGTGFAICYSF
+1558 AYGHNGTGCFMVSQSY
-1572 VDYVGSFDTDA
+1572 TDCTYDSYDA
-1583 YLVSPQK
+1583 DNFLVSPQK
-1590 YSVDAN
+1590 YPIDAN
-1596 SSISF
+1596 SSITF
-1601 WADNA
+1601 WQDWA
-1606 NDSYPENF
+1606 NDTYPDFYE
-1614 SVCVSTAE
+1614 VMVSTAAN
-1622 TPTAASFTQVWSGG
+1622 PGASDFTSVWSINSKGHGDG
-1636 AKGTGNGGAA
+1636 AKIRNTN
-1646 VRRSDNRYENWRSHE
+1646 NRFENWTE
-1661 ISLADYAGQE
+1661 YNVSLAAYAGQE
-1671 IWIAF
+1671 VWIAF
-1676 HDVNYDMYEIWI
+1676 HHEDYDNYELWL
-1688 DDVTINYAGG
+1688 DDVTVTAAGS
-1698 APVPPTPGPTGDGLS
+1698 APVPPTPAGDGLS

-1719 VVDKDMIATVTFNVA
+1719 VIDKDMIATVTFNVA

-1768 IRKGEYLVEIELEG
+1768 IRKGEYIVEVELDG
-1782 YVEYL
+1782 YTPFDGV
-1787 DILEVTEDAME
+1787 LEITEDVE
-1798 VTYVLDEI
+1798 EYTFVLDEI

-1820 AMWEGAGVTPTP
+1820 AMWEGAGVTPG
-1832 PTPPTPGEGQWYFY
+1832 PTPGPQPGTSVTYGFEADEEGWTNIDADGDGNEWYNLNPTNNPNNIPGHDGSLGHMTSASYNGSALTPNNFLVSPEKAAY
-1846 GDETMYTGIGAGAAF
+1846 SEISFWACGQDASWAAEHFGVAVSTTGNTSASDFTTIQEWTMTAKGSGVASVGRDGQTRDQGAWYEYTVDLSAYAGQEIWVAIRHF
-1861 YWAVMFPAGSY
+1861 NVSDMFRL
-1872 EGNMVT
+1872 NV
-1878 KVANYGAHDDMYGAN
+1878 D
-1893 GAFSGTVTIY
+1893 
-1903 NDGTTSPA
+1903 
-1911 NAVGTMDITMP
+1911 DITL
-1922 DTDELVEFEFA
+1922 TTGGA
-1933 EPVTIDP
+1933 
-1940 TKNLWVVF
+1940 K
-1948 YNATSADYVASACV
+1948 
-1962 DAGDANARWV
+1962 GD
-1972 SLDGTTWQ
+1972 
-1980 DLALAGVTGA
+1980 
-1990 SWMIKVYV
+1990 
-1998 AEGAR
+1998 
-2003 GEVVSILDPM
+2003 
-2013 QQISKPGTLAM
+2013 
-2024 APAAN
+2024 

-2115 GTPGPG
+2115 NTPG
-2121 PGPQPGPEETFDFD
+2121 PGPQPGGDTFTEDFEGG
-2135 DSTLQ
+2135 LN
-2140 GWTTI
+2140 GWNVLTI
-2145 DGGSPS
+2145 NADGGSWIHSDDNLGGYDYTGLAHS
-2151 GYGWHLGSTT
+2151 GTGFAMCYSFVDYVGSFNTDSYMYTPQMYTISNGSTLT
-2161 LGGTGNGH
+2161 FWADNANDSYPESFSVVISTAANPASAADFTTVWS
-2169 NGSADLVISQSYD
+2169 GSAK
-2182 NNYGVIYPDNYL
+2182 G
-2194 ISPAKAQYAQIS
+2194 
-2206 FWACGQDANYAAEHF
+2206 
-2221 GVAVSTGSATAS
+2221 TAS
-2233 DFVMVNEWTIGQ
+2233 DGAMVRHNNN
-2245 KGERYEGP
+2245 RYENW
-2253 RGARAQS
+2253 RS
-2260 TWTEYTADLSAYAG
+2260 HTVDLSSYAG
-2274 QEIWVAI
+2274 QTVYIGFHDVNYDMYEIWI
-2281 RHFNCSD
+2281 D
-2288 MFYLDVD
+2288 DVELG
-2295 DITLTSAAKRN
+2295 IANKGNRN
-2306 RSVLYEAHFVTD
+2306 RTVLYEAHFVTD

-2338 GPNINNGAGY
+2338 GPNINNGGGY

-2491 DGGTGTPYGG
+2491 DSGAGTPYGG

-2613 GLYEIDGGTPVFI
+2613 GIYEIDGGTPVFI
-2626 GNATPGQHPIF
+2626 GNAAPGQHPIF